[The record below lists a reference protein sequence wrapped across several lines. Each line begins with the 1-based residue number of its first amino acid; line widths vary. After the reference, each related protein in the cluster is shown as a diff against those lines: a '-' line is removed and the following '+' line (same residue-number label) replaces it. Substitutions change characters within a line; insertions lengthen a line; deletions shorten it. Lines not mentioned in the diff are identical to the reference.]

1 MLEVSLKVDF
11 STAGY
16 CYLLSI
22 PLKPVPV
29 EPFQYS
35 RLHHTPQL
43 GSVQP
48 APDQPVLGWSVS
60 LQLALAGLRTIAGSG
75 ISIFTEWASRLPMRM
90 EVAFGHLLK
99 LSP

>member
-48 APDQPVLGWSVS
+48 AADQPVLGWSVS
-60 LQLALAGLRTIAGSG
+60 LQLALAGLRTIAGSTATG
-75 ISIFTEWASRLPMRM
+75 TTQPVSEQPFPI
-90 EVAFGHLLK
+90 
-99 LSP
+99 